1 MKYRAVVLSFFA
13 SLFWG
18 QQAAAIPITWNIV
31 GGTFN
36 DGGTFSGVLTYDY
49 DNVNFEGSITD
60 WSITVSGGNQTD
72 FPEFT
77 YDTSNSSAWRYLSI
91 AAESA
96 GNEPTFWFRD
106 PDTFSRYRELFIT
119 PVSALDGSQSIV
131 ALTLGDGVAGAA
143 PVATECYY
151 CNPWRWVTGGQFEM
165 VSVPEPSSLA
175 LLGIGLAGL
184 GFARKKYIT

>member
-1 MKYRAVVLSFFA
+1 LSFFA

-18 QQAAAIPITWNIV
+18 QLAAATPITWNIV

-49 DNVNFEGSITD
+49 DNVNLEGSITD
-60 WSITVSGGNQTD
+60 WSITVSGGNLTD

-77 YDTSNSSAWRYLSI
+77 YDTSNSTAWRYLSI

-106 PDTFSRYRELFIT
+106 ANDFFRYRELFIT
-119 PVSALDGSQSIV
+119 PVSVLDGSQSTV
-131 ALTLGDGVAGAA
+131 ALTRGDGVAGTA

-151 CNPWRWVTGGQFEM
+151 CSPWRWITGGEFVM
-165 VSVPEPSSLA
+165 ASVPEPSSLA
-175 LLGIGLAGL
+175 LLGIGLVGL
-184 GFARKKYIT
+184 GFGRKKYIA